1 MSLWGADI
9 EFDLP
14 ELSNTCARIRNG
26 RSWIPAAFFA
36 VSFMAPMVARAPGA
50 LADCTPAAADN
61 VVATCTGA
69 TVGQGAGA
77 PGTNIDVSGYG
88 SGTQA
93 NVSVTVVQGAS
104 VTGIIPQS
112 ASLGGGGIYLGGSA
126 PSTITNAG
134 LIQSSVAN
142 SIVLDAGGT
151 VTNQSTGRVISI
163 FNGLTIR
170 SATGSVTNFGAIS
183 SGVSYNAVSLEN
195 GGAVTN
201 NAGGSINGGSNGVLI
216 QGAAG
221 TVTNAGSINAATG
234 DGVNFRSGM
243 VENQAGGRVTGR
255 GYGVFIDGS
264 GTVTNAAGAT
274 ITNLGQNLA
283 TAAVRI
289 GTFGTVSN
297 AGTIQSEAAF
307 TYGVLLPGGG
317 NVTNLAAGTIVG
329 GASGI
334 LASGGGTVTNSGSII
349 GRALSGIELN
359 SMPVA
364 EVVNR
369 AGGLISGG
377 TTGISFIS
385 GLRRSNTLTNAGTIE
400 TSLGIA
406 GTAVLAQADLG
417 NTRITNSGIITGNVD
432 LGAGNPAAG
441 YNQFSNL
448 AGGVFNAGATV
459 NLGAAGTFTNAGTVV
474 IGSGAGAMAT
484 TSLTGNYVQTSAGT
498 LKVRADWASGT
509 ADKLAVTGPAN
520 LAGTLVVTPL
530 GFPTN
535 GALTKTFTVMT
546 AAGGITSSGLTAPGT
561 AAVTYALQQP
571 DANTLNVQANVNFQG
586 AGGQVVPDAGLA
598 GYQQSVGGTLNSIYA
613 SGTVLGF
620 MPSLMALGTSSQ
632 LGSALAQL
640 SPLGDGAAN
649 TSTMKTGATF
659 GSQLLSCRVAGQ
671 GDAGAFIREGQC
683 LWARG
688 GVRRADGEANAAGT
702 GYRETSNVFST
713 GVQVDI
719 GGPWRLGAGL
729 AYETPHLRSQNGSS
743 SDGDRLHAGAVVK
756 YNPGPWLL
764 ALGLTGGH
772 GWSTNSRYV
781 SFGGFAA
788 SATSKSE
795 TSFMAGRFT
804 GGYLVSFGNWYL
816 KPQVE
821 VAHTTLWRDAYTETG
836 TGGIALSV
844 QGSEANVW
852 SVTPTLEAGIE
863 VAVPGVGIARPF
875 VKGGFTWRDTA
886 AFATTSSFVGAPA
899 GIAPFAIST
908 KVDRTVA
915 EIGAGVDV
923 IGADDLVV
931 RLQYDGQLG
940 ETSSQHAGSAK
951 VSVKF

>member
-1 MSLWGADI
+1 MSLSGADT

-26 RSWIPAAFFA
+26 RSWIPAAFLA

-77 PGTNIDVSGYG
+77 PGTSTDVSGYG

-104 VTGIIPQS
+104 VMGIIPQS
-112 ASLGGGGIYLGGSA
+112 ALLGGGGMYLGGSA

-134 LIQSSVAN
+134 SIHSSVAN

-151 VTNQSTGRVISI
+151 VTNQSTGGIISI
-163 FNGLTIR
+163 FNGVTVR
-170 SATGSVTNFGAIS
+170 SATGLVTNFGVIG
-183 SGVSYNAVSLEN
+183 SGVGYNAVSLEN
-195 GGAVTN
+195 GGSVTN
-201 NAGGSINGGSNGVLI
+201 NAGGSINGGSNGILI

-234 DGVNFRSGM
+234 DGVNFRSGS
-243 VENQAGGRVTGR
+243 VENQAGATIRGT
-255 GYGVFIDGS
+255 GYGVFIDG
-264 GTVTNAAGAT
+264 GGNVTNASGAT
-274 ITNLGQNLA
+274 ITSIGQNLA

-317 NVTNLAAGTIVG
+317 TVTNLASGTIVG

-385 GLRRSNTLTNAGTIE
+385 GLRRSNTLTNDGTIE

-509 ADKLAVTGPAN
+509 ADKLAVTGSAN

-620 MPSLMALGTSSQ
+620 MPSLMALGTNSQ

-640 SPLGDGAAN
+640 SPLGDGAAS

-781 SFGGFAA
+781 SFGSFAA

-923 IGADDLVV
+923 IGANDLVV

-951 VSVKF
+951 VSIKF

>member
-1 MSLWGADI
+1 MSLSGADT

-26 RSWIPAAFFA
+26 RSWIPAAFLA

-77 PGTNIDVSGYG
+77 PGTSTDVSGYG

-104 VTGIIPQS
+104 VMGIIPQS
-112 ASLGGGGIYLGGSA
+112 ALLGGGGMYLGGSA

-134 LIQSSVAN
+134 SIHSSVAN

-151 VTNQSTGRVISI
+151 VTNQSTGGIISI
-163 FNGLTIR
+163 FNGVTVR
-170 SATGSVTNFGAIS
+170 SATGLVTNFGVIG
-183 SGVSYNAVSLEN
+183 SGVGYNAVSLEN
-195 GGAVTN
+195 GGSVTN
-201 NAGGSINGGSNGVLI
+201 NAGGSINGGSNGILI

-234 DGVNFRSGM
+234 DGVNFRSGS
-243 VENQAGGRVTGR
+243 VENQAGATIRGT
-255 GYGVFIDGS
+255 GYGVFIDG
-264 GTVTNAAGAT
+264 GGNVTNASGAT
-274 ITNLGQNLA
+274 ITSIGQNLA

-317 NVTNLAAGTIVG
+317 TVTNLASGTIVG

-385 GLRRSNTLTNAGTIE
+385 GLRRSNTLTNDGTIE

-509 ADKLAVTGPAN
+509 ADKLAVTGSAN

-620 MPSLMALGTSSQ
+620 MPSLMALGTNSQ

-640 SPLGDGAAN
+640 SPLGDGAAS

-781 SFGGFAA
+781 SFGSFAA

-804 GGYLVSFGNWYL
+804 GGYPVSFGNWYL

-923 IGADDLVV
+923 IGANDLVV

-951 VSVKF
+951 VSIKF